1 MRSRLID
8 LRERRAL
15 LRERAARERAALDQ
29 WVARAEVIEGWAD
42 QGAAAMQWLG
52 RRPLLV
58 AAAAALALALRPRR
72 ALGWLSKGVTLWQ
85 LWRQARA
92 LWRRLAPVRKSGSE
106 PDFRSPQKIGL

>member
-1 MRSRLID
+1 MRSHLI
-8 LRERRAL
+8 ECASGAL
-15 LRERAARERAALDQ
+15 LRRARARARGARSIT
-29 WVARAEVIEGWAD
+29 ARAEVIEGWAD
-42 QGAAAMQWLG
+42 QGAAAVQWLG

-92 LWRRLAPVRKSGSE
+92 LWRRLAPVLAEAKRA
-106 PDFRSPQKIGL
+106 P